1 MRAGFDYLCIMKLL
15 IALLTLAGGGP
26 DDLAPEPVDTLQN
39 IEQVTVVAPVAK
51 QTFSLLRQ
59 PISST
64 VLGPSALER
73 ERVLSVK
80 DLTALAPNFY
90 QPDYGSRM
98 TSSIYVRGFGARI
111 DQPVVGV
118 NVDEIPYLNKN
129 TYDFDLFDIARIEV
143 LRGPQGTLYGRNTIG
158 GQINIYTLSPMGYRG
173 VRASAEYGS
182 GNTLRAKASYYGRPS
197 DRFGISVGGYYT
209 RTDGFFDNA
218 YDGSDCDR
226 GHSGGGRVRM
236 VWEPSGGWS
245 VDNVASVGSSLEG
258 GYAYCLYDEADGAVS
273 PVNYNGP
280 NSYERVNVSDG
291 LVVKHVGE
299 KVLFT
304 SSTGYQYL
312 YDRMLI
318 DNDFTPRSL
327 FTLVQQQR
335 EHALTEDIVL
345 RSNDAS
351 RRWQWITGAYGF
363 YKSLRMEAPVTF
375 LRDGIDDLILGA
387 ANDGIQSVMP
397 WAELMVEEDAFDI
410 SSNFDIPTYG
420 VALYHESSLRAG
432 RWRFTA
438 GLRLDYEASHMDY
451 DNHTALHYRL
461 SPMMP
466 QFKELSVPFAG
477 REHMDFLELLPKFAV
492 NFSTGVGDLYVTA
505 ARGYKAGGFN
515 TQIFSDILQNRMMA
529 AMMEDMGMPPASA
542 PYNEAS
548 ATTYKP
554 EYSWNYE
561 AGGHLSFADG
571 RLRADFSLFW
581 IECRDQQLTVFP
593 EGTTTGRMMS
603 NAGRSRSRGV
613 EVSLSWNPLSRL
625 GVWGSYGYT
634 DARFVSFDDGAA
646 DYSGN
651 TLPYAPRNTLS
662 LGATYRLHVGAGML
676 DDVVFNC
683 TWQGAGRIYW
693 NESNSLYQ
701 NFYSQLG
708 ASVELRKGDFTLS
721 LWGRNLTG
729 TDFYTFYFKSVGN
742 SFLCHGKPRSVG
754 VTLSYAM

>member
-1 MRAGFDYLCIMKLL
+1 MKLL
-15 IALLTLAGGGP
+15 LALLTLAGGGP

-39 IEQVTVVAPVAK
+39 IEQVTVVAPAAK
-51 QTFSLLRQ
+51 QTFSLRRQ

-64 VLGPSALER
+64 VLSPAAIER

-80 DLTALAPNFY
+80 DLSAVVPNFY

-129 TYDFDLFDIARIEV
+129 SYDFDLFDIARIEV

-158 GQINIYTLSPMGYRG
+158 GQLNIYTLSPLGYSG
-173 VRASAEYGS
+173 VRASAEYGT
-182 GNTLRAKASYYGRPS
+182 GNTVRAKASYYGRVS
-197 DRFGISVGGYYT
+197 DNFGISVGGFYT

-226 GHSGGGRVRM
+226 GHSAGGRVRM
-236 VWEPSGGWS
+236 VWQGTDGWS
-245 VDNVASVGSSLEG
+245 IDNVASVGSSLEG
-258 GYAYCLYDEADGAVS
+258 GYAYCLYDEASGTVS

-280 NSYERVNVSDG
+280 NSYERVNVTDG
-291 LVVKHVGE
+291 FVVKHEGE
-299 KVLFT
+299 KMLFT
-304 SSTGYQYL
+304 SATGYQYL

-345 RSNDAS
+345 RSNDDS

-363 YKSLRMEAPVTF
+363 YKRLRMEAPVTF
-375 LRDGIDDLILGA
+375 LEDGIGDLILGA
-387 ANDGIQSVMP
+387 ANAGIQSVMP
-397 WAELMVEEDAFDI
+397 WAKLMIEESAFDI
-410 SSNFDIPTYG
+410 ASNFKIPTYG
-420 VALYHESSLRAG
+420 LALYHESSLRAG

-451 DNHTALHYRL
+451 DNYTSIHYRL

-466 QFKELSVPFAG
+466 QFKELSMPFAG
-477 REHMDFLELLPKFAV
+477 RERMDFLELLPKFAV
-492 NFSTGVGDLYVTA
+492 NFSTGAGELYVA
-505 ARGYKAGGFN
+505 ASRGYKAGGFN
-515 TQIFSDILQNRMMA
+515 TQIFSDILQNRLMA
-529 AMMEDMGMPPASA
+529 AMMEDMGMPAQPS

-561 AGGHLSFADG
+561 AGGHLAFAEG
-571 RLRADFSLFW
+571 RVRTDFSLFW

-613 EVSLSWNPLSRL
+613 EVSLSWNPTTRL
-625 GVWGSYGYT
+625 GVWGSYGFT
-634 DARFVSFDDGAA
+634 DARFVKFDDGEA
-646 DYSGN
+646 DYAGN
-651 TLPYAPRNTLS
+651 VLPYAPRNTVS
-662 LGATYRLHVGAGML
+662 LGATYRLHVGARML
-676 DDVVFNC
+676 DDVVVNC
-683 TWQGAGRIYW
+683 SWQGAGKIYW
-693 NESNSLYQ
+693 NESNTLNQ

-708 ASVELRKGDFTLS
+708 ASVDLRKGDFTLS

-742 SFLCHGKPRSVG
+742 SFFSHGKPRQLG
-754 VTLSYAM
+754 LTLSYAM

>member
-1 MRAGFDYLCIMKLL
+1 MKLL
-15 IALLTLAGGGP
+15 FALLTLAGGGP
-26 DDLAPEPVDTLQN
+26 GDLAPEPVDTLQN
-39 IEQVTVVAPVAK
+39 IERVTVVAPAAK
-51 QTFSLLRQ
+51 QNFSLRRQ
-59 PISST
+59 PIAST
-64 VLGPSALER
+64 VLGPAAIER

-80 DLTALAPNFY
+80 DLTAVVPNFY

-129 TYDFDLFDIARIEV
+129 NYDFDLFDIARIEV

-158 GQINIYTLSPMGYRG
+158 GQINVYTLSPMGYRG
-173 VRASAEYGS
+173 VRASAEYGT
-182 GNTLRAKASYYGRPS
+182 GNTVRAKASYYGRPAE
-197 DRFGISVGGYYT
+197 RFGISVGGYYT
-209 RTDGFFDNA
+209 RTDGFFDNE
-218 YDGSDCDR
+218 YDGSDCDW
-226 GHSGGGRVRM
+226 GHSAGGRVRT
-236 VWEPSGGWS
+236 VWEPAGGWS
-245 VDNVASVGSSLEG
+245 VDNVATVASSLEG
-258 GYAYCLYDEADGAVS
+258 GYAYCLYDEAGATVS
-273 PVNYNGP
+273 PVNYNDP
-280 NSYERVNVSDG
+280 NSYERLSVTDG
-291 LVVKHVGE
+291 LVIKHEGE
-299 KVLFT
+299 NVLF
-304 SSTGYQYL
+304 SAATGYQYL
-312 YDRMLI
+312 YDRMRI

-335 EHALTEDIVL
+335 EHALTEDVVV
-345 RSNDAS
+345 RSNDAA

-363 YKSLRMEAPVTF
+363 YKHLRMEAPVTF

-397 WAELMVEEDAFDI
+397 WAELMIEEDAFDI
-410 SSNFDIPTYG
+410 ASNFTIPTYG
-420 VALYHESSLRAG
+420 MALYHESSLRAG

-438 GLRLDYEASHMDY
+438 GLRLDYEAARMDY
-451 DNHTALHYRL
+451 DNYTAIHYRL

-466 QFKELSVPFAG
+466 QFRELSMPFVG
-477 REHMDFLELLPKFAV
+477 RERLDYLELLPKFAA
-492 NFSTGVGDLYVTA
+492 NFSTGAGEFYVTA

-515 TQIFSDILQNRMMA
+515 TQIFSDILQNRLMA
-529 AMMEDMGMPPASA
+529 AMMEDMGMPATPS

-561 AGGHLSFADG
+561 AGGHLSFAGG
-571 RLRADFSLFW
+571 RLRADFALFW

-603 NAGRSRSRGV
+603 NAGRSRSRGA
-613 EVSLSWNPLSRL
+613 EVSLSWNPLAHL
-625 GVWGSYGYT
+625 GVWGSYGFT
-634 DARFVSFDDGAA
+634 DARFVKFDDGEA
-646 DYSGN
+646 DYAGN
-651 TLPYAPRNTLS
+651 VLPYAPRNTVS

-742 SFLCHGKPRSVG
+742 SFFNHGKPRLLG
-754 VTLSYAM
+754 LTLSYAM

>member
-1 MRAGFDYLCIMKLL
+1 MKFLF
-15 IALLTLAGGGP
+15 ALLTLAGGTP
-26 DDLAPEPVDTLQN
+26 DGVTPEPVDTLQT
-39 IEQVTVVAPVAK
+39 IEHVTVVAPAAK
-51 QTFSLLRQ
+51 QTFSLRRQ
-59 PISST
+59 PVAST
-64 VLGPSALER
+64 VLGPAAIER

-80 DLTALAPNFY
+80 DLSALVPNFY

-129 TYDFDLFDIARIEV
+129 TFDFDLFDIARIEV

-158 GQINIYTLSPMGYRG
+158 GQLNVYTLSPLGYRG
-173 VRASAEYGS
+173 VRASAEYGT
-182 GNTLRAKASYYGRPS
+182 GNTVRARASYYGRTS
-197 DRFGISVGGYYT
+197 ERFGISVGGYYN

-218 YDGSDCDR
+218 YDGSNCDW
-226 GHSGGGRVRM
+226 GHSAGGRLRM
-236 VWEPSGGWS
+236 VWKPADGWS

-258 GYAYCLYDEADGAVS
+258 GYAYCLYDEQSGTVS
-273 PVNYNGP
+273 PVNYNDP
-280 NSYERVNVSDG
+280 NSYERLTVADG
-291 LVVKHVGE
+291 LVVKHEGE
-299 KVLFT
+299 KLLFT
-304 SSTGYQYL
+304 AATGYQYL
-312 YDRMLI
+312 YDRMRI

-345 RSNDAS
+345 RSNDDT
-351 RRWQWITGAYGF
+351 RRWQWISGAYGF
-363 YKSLRMEAPVTF
+363 YKRLRMEAPVTF

-387 ANDGIQSVMP
+387 ANEGIQSVMP
-397 WAELMVEEDAFDI
+397 WAELMIEEDAFNID
-410 SSNFDIPTYG
+410 SNFDIPTYG
-420 VALYHESSLRAG
+420 LALYHESSVRAG

-438 GLRLDYEASHMDY
+438 GLRLDYEAARMDY
-451 DNHTALHYRL
+451 DNYTAIHYRL
-461 SPMMP
+461 SLMMP
-466 QFKELSVPFAG
+466 QFKELSMPFKG
-477 REHMDFLELLPKFAV
+477 RERLDYLELLPKFAV

-505 ARGYKAGGFN
+505 TRGYKAGGFN
-515 TQIFSDILQNRMMA
+515 TQIFSDILQNRLMT
-529 AMMEDMGMPPASA
+529 AMMEDMGMPSQPA

-561 AGGHLSFADG
+561 AGGHLTFADG
-571 RLRADFSLFW
+571 RVRTDFALFW

-613 EVSLSWNPLSRL
+613 EVSLSWNPLAQL
-625 GVWGSYGYT
+625 GLWGSYGFT
-634 DARFVSFDDGAA
+634 DARFVEFNDGEA
-646 DYSGN
+646 DYKGN
-651 TLPYAPRNTLS
+651 MLPYAPKNTVS
-662 LGATYRLHVGAGML
+662 LGATYRLHVGKRLL

-683 TWQGAGRIYW
+683 SWQGAGKIYW
-693 NESNSLYQ
+693 NESNTLKQ
-701 NFYSQLG
+701 NFYSLLG
-708 ASVELRKGDFTLS
+708 ASVELRKGDFSLS

-742 SFLCHGKPRSVG
+742 SFYNHGKPRQLG
-754 VTLSYAM
+754 ITLSYAM

>member
-1 MRAGFDYLCIMKLL
+1 MKLL
-15 IALLTLAGGGP
+15 LALLTLAGGGP

-39 IEQVTVVAPVAK
+39 IEQVTVVAPAAK
-51 QTFSLLRQ
+51 QTFSLRRQ

-64 VLGPSALER
+64 VLSPAAIER

-80 DLTALAPNFY
+80 DLSAVVPNFY

-129 TYDFDLFDIARIEV
+129 SYDFDLFDIARIEV

-158 GQINIYTLSPMGYRG
+158 GQLNIYTLSPLGYSG
-173 VRASAEYGS
+173 VRASAEYGT
-182 GNTLRAKASYYGRPS
+182 GNTVRAKASYYGRVS
-197 DRFGISVGGYYT
+197 DNFGMSVGGVDT

-226 GHSGGGRVRM
+226 GHSAGGRVRM
-236 VWEPSGGWS
+236 VWQGADGWS
-245 VDNVASVGSSLEG
+245 IDNVASVGSSLEG
-258 GYAYCLYDEADGAVS
+258 GYAYCLYDEASGTVS

-280 NSYERVNVSDG
+280 NSYERVNVTDG
-291 LVVKHVGE
+291 FVVKHEGE
-299 KVLFT
+299 KMLFT
-304 SSTGYQYL
+304 SATGYQYL

-345 RSNDAS
+345 RSNDDS

-363 YKSLRMEAPVTF
+363 YKRLRMEAPVTF
-375 LRDGIDDLILGA
+375 LEDGIGDLILGA
-387 ANDGIQSVMP
+387 ANAGIQSVMP
-397 WAELMVEEDAFDI
+397 WAELMIEESAFDI
-410 SSNFDIPTYG
+410 ASNFKIPTYG
-420 VALYHESSLRAG
+420 LALYHESSLRAG

-438 GLRLDYEASHMDY
+438 GLRLDYEASRMDY
-451 DNHTALHYRL
+451 DNYTSIHYRL

-466 QFKELSVPFAG
+466 QFKELSMPFAG
-477 REHMDFLELLPKFAV
+477 RERMDFLELLPKFAV
-492 NFSTGVGDLYVTA
+492 NFSTGVGELYVA
-505 ARGYKAGGFN
+505 ASRGYKAGGFN
-515 TQIFSDILQNRMMA
+515 TQIFSDILQNRLMA
-529 AMMEDMGMPPASA
+529 AMMEDMGMPAQPS

-561 AGGHLSFADG
+561 AGGHLAFAEG
-571 RLRADFSLFW
+571 RVRADFSLFW

-613 EVSLSWNPLSRL
+613 EVSLSWNPTTRL
-625 GVWGSYGYT
+625 GVWGSYGFT
-634 DARFVSFDDGAA
+634 DARFVKFDDGEA
-646 DYSGN
+646 DYAGN
-651 TLPYAPRNTLS
+651 VLPYAPRNTVS
-662 LGATYRLHVGAGML
+662 LGATYRLHVGARML
-676 DDVVFNC
+676 DDVVVNC
-683 TWQGAGRIYW
+683 SWQGAGKIYW
-693 NESNSLYQ
+693 NESNTLSQ

-742 SFLCHGKPRSVG
+742 SFFSHGKPRQLG
-754 VTLSYAM
+754 LTLSYAM

>member
-1 MRAGFDYLCIMKLL
+1 MKLL
-15 IALLTLAGGGP
+15 LALLTLAGGGP

-39 IEQVTVVAPVAK
+39 IEQVTVVAPAAK
-51 QTFSLLRQ
+51 QTFSLRRQ

-64 VLGPSALER
+64 VLSPAAIER

-80 DLTALAPNFY
+80 DLSAVVPNFY

-129 TYDFDLFDIARIEV
+129 SYDFDLFDIARIEV

-158 GQINIYTLSPMGYRG
+158 GQLNIYTLSPLGYSG
-173 VRASAEYGS
+173 VRASAEYGT
-182 GNTLRAKASYYGRPS
+182 GNTLRAKASYYGRVS
-197 DRFGISVGGYYT
+197 DNFGISVGGFYT

-226 GHSGGGRVRM
+226 GHSAGGRVRM
-236 VWEPSGGWS
+236 VWQGADGWS
-245 VDNVASVGSSLEG
+245 IDNVASVGSSLEG
-258 GYAYCLYDEADGAVS
+258 GYAYCLYDEASGTVS

-280 NSYERVNVSDG
+280 NSYERVNVTDG
-291 LVVKHVGE
+291 FVVKHAGE
-299 KVLFT
+299 KMLFT
-304 SSTGYQYL
+304 SATGYQYL

-345 RSNDAS
+345 RSNDDS

-363 YKSLRMEAPVTF
+363 YKRLRMEAPVTF
-375 LRDGIDDLILGA
+375 LEDGIGDLILGA
-387 ANDGIQSVMP
+387 ANAGIQSVMP
-397 WAELMVEEDAFDI
+397 WAELMIEESAFDI
-410 SSNFDIPTYG
+410 ASNFEIPTYG
-420 VALYHESSLRAG
+420 LALYHESSLRAG

-438 GLRLDYEASHMDY
+438 GLRLDYEASRMDY
-451 DNHTALHYRL
+451 DNYTSIHYRL

-466 QFKELSVPFAG
+466 QFKELSMPFAG
-477 REHMDFLELLPKFAV
+477 RERMDFLELLPKFAV
-492 NFSTGVGDLYVTA
+492 NFSTGVGELYVA
-505 ARGYKAGGFN
+505 ASRGYKAGGFN
-515 TQIFSDILQNRMMA
+515 TQIFSDILQNRLMA
-529 AMMEDMGMPPASA
+529 AMMEDMGMPAQPS

-561 AGGHLSFADG
+561 AGGHLAFAEG
-571 RLRADFSLFW
+571 RVRADFSLFW

-613 EVSLSWNPLSRL
+613 EVSLSWNPTTHL
-625 GVWGSYGYT
+625 GVWGSYGFT
-634 DARFVSFDDGAA
+634 DARFVKFDDGEA
-646 DYSGN
+646 DYAGN
-651 TLPYAPRNTLS
+651 VLPYAPRNTVS
-662 LGATYRLHVGAGML
+662 LGATYRLHVGARML
-676 DDVVFNC
+676 DDVVVNC
-683 TWQGAGRIYW
+683 SWQGAGKIYW
-693 NESNSLYQ
+693 NESNTLSQ

-708 ASVELRKGDFTLS
+708 ASVDLRKGDFTLS

-742 SFLCHGKPRSVG
+742 SFFSHGKPRQLG
-754 VTLSYAM
+754 LTLSYAM

>member
-1 MRAGFDYLCIMKLL
+1 MKLL
-15 IALLTLAGGGP
+15 LALLTLAGGGP

-39 IEQVTVVAPVAK
+39 IEQVTVVAPAAK
-51 QTFSLLRQ
+51 QTFSLRRQ

-64 VLGPSALER
+64 VLSPAAIER

-80 DLTALAPNFY
+80 DLSAVVPNFY

-129 TYDFDLFDIARIEV
+129 SYDFDLFDIARIEV

-158 GQINIYTLSPMGYRG
+158 GQLNIYTLSPLGYSG
-173 VRASAEYGS
+173 VRASAEYGT
-182 GNTLRAKASYYGRPS
+182 GNTVRAKASYYGRVS
-197 DRFGISVGGYYT
+197 DNFGISVGGFYT

-218 YDGSDCDR
+218 YGGSDCDR
-226 GHSGGGRVRM
+226 GHSAGGRVRM
-236 VWEPSGGWS
+236 VWQGADGWS
-245 VDNVASVGSSLEG
+245 IDNVASVGSSLEG
-258 GYAYCLYDEADGAVS
+258 GYAYCLYDEASGTVS

-280 NSYERVNVSDG
+280 NSYERVNVTDG
-291 LVVKHVGE
+291 FVVKHAGE
-299 KVLFT
+299 KMLFT
-304 SSTGYQYL
+304 SATGYQYL

-345 RSNDAS
+345 RSNDDS

-363 YKSLRMEAPVTF
+363 YKRLRMEAPVTF
-375 LRDGIDDLILGA
+375 LEDGIGDLILGA
-387 ANDGIQSVMP
+387 ANAGIQSVMP
-397 WAELMVEEDAFDI
+397 WAKLMIEESAFDI
-410 SSNFDIPTYG
+410 ASNFKIPTYG
-420 VALYHESSLRAG
+420 LALYHESSLRAG

-438 GLRLDYEASHMDY
+438 GLRLDYEASRMDY
-451 DNHTALHYRL
+451 DNYTSIHYRL

-466 QFKELSVPFAG
+466 QFKELSMPFAG
-477 REHMDFLELLPKFAV
+477 RERMDFLELLPKFAV
-492 NFSTGVGDLYVTA
+492 NFTTGAGDLYVA
-505 ARGYKAGGFN
+505 ASRGYKAGGFN
-515 TQIFSDILQNRMMA
+515 TQIFSDILQNRLMA
-529 AMMEDMGMPPASA
+529 AMMEDMGMPAQPS

-561 AGGHLSFADG
+561 AGGHLAFAEG
-571 RLRADFSLFW
+571 RVRTDFSLFW

-613 EVSLSWNPLSRL
+613 EVSLSWNPTTRL
-625 GVWGSYGYT
+625 GVWGSYGFT
-634 DARFVSFDDGAA
+634 DARFVKFDDGEA
-646 DYSGN
+646 DYAGN
-651 TLPYAPRNTLS
+651 VLPYAPRNTVS
-662 LGATYRLHVGAGML
+662 LGATYRLHVGARML
-676 DDVVFNC
+676 DDVVVNC
-683 TWQGAGRIYW
+683 SWQGAGKIYW
-693 NESNSLYQ
+693 NESNTLRQ

-708 ASVELRKGDFTLS
+708 ASVDLRKGDFTLS

-742 SFLCHGKPRSVG
+742 SFFSHGKPRQLG
-754 VTLSYAM
+754 LTLSYAM

>member
-1 MRAGFDYLCIMKLL
+1 MKLL
-15 IALLTLAGGGP
+15 LALLTLAGGGP

-39 IEQVTVVAPVAK
+39 IEQVTVVASAAK
-51 QTFSLLRQ
+51 QTFSLRRQ

-64 VLGPSALER
+64 VLSPAAIER

-80 DLTALAPNFY
+80 DLSAVVPNFY

-129 TYDFDLFDIARIEV
+129 SYDFDLFDIARIEV

-158 GQINIYTLSPMGYRG
+158 GQLNIYTLSPLGYSG
-173 VRASAEYGS
+173 VRASAEYGT
-182 GNTLRAKASYYGRPS
+182 GNTVRAKASYYGRVS
-197 DRFGISVGGYYT
+197 DNFGISVGGFYT

-226 GHSGGGRVRM
+226 GHSAGGRVRM
-236 VWEPSGGWS
+236 VWQGADGWS
-245 VDNVASVGSSLEG
+245 IDNVASVGSSLEG
-258 GYAYCLYDEADGAVS
+258 GYAYCLYDEASGTVS

-280 NSYERVNVSDG
+280 NSYERVNVTDG
-291 LVVKHVGE
+291 FVVKHAGE
-299 KVLFT
+299 KMLFT
-304 SSTGYQYL
+304 SATGYQYL

-345 RSNDAS
+345 RSNDDS
-351 RRWQWITGAYGF
+351 RRWQWVTGAYGF
-363 YKSLRMEAPVTF
+363 YKRLRMEAPVTF
-375 LRDGIDDLILGA
+375 LEDGIGDLILGA
-387 ANDGIQSVMP
+387 ANAGIQSVMP
-397 WAELMVEEDAFDI
+397 WAKLMIEESAFDI
-410 SSNFDIPTYG
+410 ASNFKIPTYG
-420 VALYHESSLRAG
+420 LALYHESSLRAG

-438 GLRLDYEASHMDY
+438 GLRLDYEASRMDY
-451 DNHTALHYRL
+451 DNYTSIHYRL

-466 QFKELSVPFAG
+466 QFKELSMPFAG
-477 REHMDFLELLPKFAV
+477 RERMDFLELLPKFAV
-492 NFSTGVGDLYVTA
+492 NFSTGAGELYVA
-505 ARGYKAGGFN
+505 ASRGYKAGGFN
-515 TQIFSDILQNRMMA
+515 TQIFSDILQNRLMA
-529 AMMEDMGMPPASA
+529 AMMEDMGMPAQPS

-561 AGGHLSFADG
+561 AGGHLAFAEG
-571 RLRADFSLFW
+571 RVRTDFSLFW

-613 EVSLSWNPLSRL
+613 EVSLSWNPTTHL
-625 GVWGSYGYT
+625 GVWGSYGFT
-634 DARFVSFDDGAA
+634 DARFVKFDDGEA
-646 DYSGN
+646 DYAGN
-651 TLPYAPRNTLS
+651 VLPYAPRNTVS
-662 LGATYRLHVGAGML
+662 LGATYRLHVGARML
-676 DDVVFNC
+676 DEVVVNC
-683 TWQGAGRIYW
+683 SWQGAGKIYW
-693 NESNSLYQ
+693 NESNTLSQ

-708 ASVELRKGDFTLS
+708 ASVDLHKGDFTLS

-742 SFLCHGKPRSVG
+742 SFFSHGKPRQLG
-754 VTLSYAM
+754 LTLSYAM

>member
-1 MRAGFDYLCIMKLL
+1 MKLL
-15 IALLTLAGGGP
+15 LALLTLAGGGP

-39 IEQVTVVAPVAK
+39 IEQVTVVAPAAK
-51 QTFSLLRQ
+51 QTFSLRRQ

-64 VLGPSALER
+64 VLSPAAIER

-80 DLTALAPNFY
+80 DLSAVVPNFY

-129 TYDFDLFDIARIEV
+129 SYDFDLFDIARIEV

-158 GQINIYTLSPMGYRG
+158 GQLNIYTLSPLGYSG
-173 VRASAEYGS
+173 VRASAEYGT
-182 GNTLRAKASYYGRPS
+182 GNTVRVKASYYGRVS
-197 DRFGISVGGYYT
+197 DNFGISVGGFYT

-226 GHSGGGRVRM
+226 GHSAGGRVRM
-236 VWEPSGGWS
+236 VWQGADGWS
-245 VDNVASVGSSLEG
+245 IDNVASVGSSLEG
-258 GYAYCLYDEADGAVS
+258 GYAYCLYDEASGTVS

-280 NSYERVNVSDG
+280 NSYERVNVTDG
-291 LVVKHVGE
+291 FVVKHAGE
-299 KVLFT
+299 KMLFT
-304 SSTGYQYL
+304 SATGYQYL

-345 RSNDAS
+345 RSNDDS
-351 RRWQWITGAYGF
+351 RRWQWITGVYGF
-363 YKSLRMEAPVTF
+363 YKRLRMEAPVTF
-375 LRDGIDDLILGA
+375 LEDGIGDLILGA
-387 ANDGIQSVMP
+387 ANAGIQSVMP
-397 WAELMVEEDAFDI
+397 WAELMIEESAFDI
-410 SSNFDIPTYG
+410 ASNFEIPTYG
-420 VALYHESSLRAG
+420 LALYHESSLRAG

-438 GLRLDYEASHMDY
+438 GLRLDYEASRMDY
-451 DNHTALHYRL
+451 DNYTSIHYRL

-466 QFKELSVPFAG
+466 QFKELSMPFAG
-477 REHMDFLELLPKFAV
+477 RERMDFLELLPKFAV
-492 NFSTGVGDLYVTA
+492 NFSTGAGELYVA
-505 ARGYKAGGFN
+505 ASRGYKAGGFN
-515 TQIFSDILQNRMMA
+515 TQIFSDILQNRLMA
-529 AMMEDMGMPPASA
+529 AMMEDMGMPAQPS

-561 AGGHLSFADG
+561 AGGHLAFADG
-571 RLRADFSLFW
+571 RVRTDFSLFW

-613 EVSLSWNPLSRL
+613 EVSLSWKPTTRL
-625 GVWGSYGYT
+625 GVWGSYGFT
-634 DARFVSFDDGAA
+634 DARFVKFDDGEA
-646 DYSGN
+646 DYAGN
-651 TLPYAPRNTLS
+651 VLPYAPRNTVS
-662 LGATYRLHVGAGML
+662 LGATYRLHVGARML
-676 DDVVFNC
+676 DDVVVNC
-683 TWQGAGRIYW
+683 SWQGAGKIYW
-693 NESNSLYQ
+693 NESNTLSQ

-742 SFLCHGKPRSVG
+742 SFFSHGKPRQLG
-754 VTLSYAM
+754 LTLSYAM

>member
-1 MRAGFDYLCIMKLL
+1 MKLL

-39 IEQVTVVAPVAK
+39 IEQVTVVAPAAK
-51 QTFSLLRQ
+51 QTFSLRRQ

-64 VLGPSALER
+64 VLSPAAIER

-80 DLTALAPNFY
+80 DLSAVVPNFY

-129 TYDFDLFDIARIEV
+129 SYDFDLFDIARIEV

-158 GQINIYTLSPMGYRG
+158 GQLNIYTLSPLGYSG
-173 VRASAEYGS
+173 VRASAEYGT
-182 GNTLRAKASYYGRPS
+182 GNTVRAKASYYGRVS
-197 DRFGISVGGYYT
+197 DNFGISVGGFYT

-226 GHSGGGRVRM
+226 GHSAGGRVRM
-236 VWEPSGGWS
+236 VWQGADGWS
-245 VDNVASVGSSLEG
+245 IDNVASVGSSLEG
-258 GYAYCLYDEADGAVS
+258 GYAYCLYDEASGAVS

-280 NSYERVNVSDG
+280 NSYERVNVTDG
-291 LVVKHVGE
+291 FVVKHEGE
-299 KVLFT
+299 KMLFT
-304 SSTGYQYL
+304 SATGYQYL

-345 RSNDAS
+345 RSNDDS

-363 YKSLRMEAPVTF
+363 YKRLRMEAPVTF
-375 LRDGIDDLILGA
+375 LEDGIGDLILGA
-387 ANDGIQSVMP
+387 ANAGIQSVMP
-397 WAELMVEEDAFDI
+397 WAELMIEESAFDI
-410 SSNFDIPTYG
+410 ASNFEIPTYG
-420 VALYHESSLRAG
+420 LALYHESSLRAG

-438 GLRLDYEASHMDY
+438 GLRLDYEASRMDY
-451 DNHTALHYRL
+451 DNYTSIHYRL

-466 QFKELSVPFAG
+466 QFKELSMPFAG
-477 REHMDFLELLPKFAV
+477 RERMDFLELLPKFAV
-492 NFSTGVGDLYVTA
+492 NFSTGVGELYVA
-505 ARGYKAGGFN
+505 ASRGYKAGGFN
-515 TQIFSDILQNRMMA
+515 TQIFSDILQNRLMA
-529 AMMEDMGMPPASA
+529 AMMEDMGMPAQPS

-561 AGGHLSFADG
+561 AGGHLAFADG
-571 RLRADFSLFW
+571 RLRTDFSLFW

-613 EVSLSWNPLSRL
+613 EVSLSWNPTTRL
-625 GVWGSYGYT
+625 GVWGSYGFT
-634 DARFVSFDDGAA
+634 DARFVKFDDGEA
-646 DYSGN
+646 DYAGN
-651 TLPYAPRNTLS
+651 VLPYAPRNTVS
-662 LGATYRLHVGAGML
+662 LGATYRLHVGARML
-676 DDVVFNC
+676 DDVVVNC
-683 TWQGAGRIYW
+683 SWQGAGKIYW
-693 NESNSLYQ
+693 NESNTLSQ

-708 ASVELRKGDFTLS
+708 ASVDLRKGDFTLS

-742 SFLCHGKPRSVG
+742 SFFSHGKPRQLG
-754 VTLSYAM
+754 LTLSYAM